1 MSNLVTFRDL
11 IAANKRASI
20 LLVIGFVLFVALVAV
35 CFGVAFLSWTN
46 DSATWDEVR
55 GGIITGLVAGVIS
68 FFIAWLGYF
77 TGDSLVL
84 GVSGARPL
92 REGED
97 PMLRN
102 VVEEISIAAG
112 IPPPKIYIM

>member
-11 IAANKRASI
+11 IAANKRASFW
-20 LLVIGFVLFVALVAV
+20 LVIGFVLFVAVVAM
-35 CFGVAFLSWTN
+35 CFGVAILSSMSN
-46 DSATWDEVR
+46 NATWDEVR
-55 GGIITGLVAGVIS
+55 GGIIAGLVAGAIS
-68 FFIAWLGYF
+68 FGVAWLGYF

-92 REGED
+92 QEGED

-102 VVEEISIAAG
+102 VVEE
-112 IPPPKIYIM
+112 